1 MSPSAGTSAGGRG
14 LLRILGLVSGVAVAV
29 SGTIGSGIFRTPG
42 VIAKDLGD
50 ARLILLLWVLG
61 GLVFVCGAL
70 TYAELGSRYPES
82 GGLFNYI
89 RRAYGDGAGAVY
101 GWLFTMV
108 IGAAPIATLAIVFGE
123 YVVRLAGA
131 SPQLV
136 QPIALVAIVVF
147 TAANL
152 AGLRWGAGTQN
163 VLTAFK
169 LLGMGGLVVVAFLHP
184 PAPGAAEPF
193 LGAERHRLG
202 LLAAFALA
210 FQSLIYVYD
219 GYSDPLKVGEEI
231 HSPERNLPRSL
242 IGGVLVITAVYL
254 ALNAAFLR
262 SVPLDVMARSNLVAG
277 EAAVR
282 LFGRAGDAVIVTL
295 AIVSVLGT
303 LNTSLL
309 VNPRVAYATA
319 RAGLMPGIFTRVN
332 VGGTPT
338 VATLWTAGIGVILA
352 LSGNFEQLLAV
363 LTFAIALGE
372 VGTTG
377 SLFIFRRRDPRPPP
391 FSVPGYPV
399 IPAIFLLVNLAFALS
414 VLLLRPVQAGVGLAV
429 VAVAALGYVAW
440 RRAPGPRPR
449 HP

>member
-1 MSPSAGTSAGGRG
+1 MRGGEDRGRPRG
-14 LLRILGLVSGVAVAV
+14 LLRILGVASGVAVAV

-42 VIAKDLGD
+42 VIATQLGD
-50 ARLILLLWVLG
+50 AYLILGLWVLG
-61 GLVFVCGAL
+61 GVVFTCGAL

-89 RRAYGDGAGAVY
+89 RRAYGDGAGSVY

-108 IGAAPIATLAIVFGE
+108 IGAAPVATLSVVFGE
-123 YVVRLAGA
+123 YVVRLAGV

-136 QPIALVAIVVF
+136 QPFAVGAIVVF
-147 TAANL
+147 TVANL

-163 VLTAFK
+163 VLTLVK
-169 LLGMGGLVVVAFLHP
+169 ILGMAGLVIVAFLHP
-184 PAPGAAEPF
+184 PAPGAGKAYP
-193 LGAERHRLG
+193 GAERYEAG
-202 LLAAFALA
+202 LLVAFALA
-210 FQSLIYVYD
+210 FQSVIYAYD
-219 GYSDPLKVGEEI
+219 GFGDPLKVGEEI
-231 HSPERNLPRSL
+231 HHPERNLPRSL

-254 ALNAAFLR
+254 ALNGAFLW

-277 EAAVR
+277 EAAAR

-319 RAGLMPGIFTRVN
+319 RAGLMPKAFTRVN
-332 VGGTPT
+332 AGGTPT
-338 VATLWTAGIGVILA
+338 VATLWTAAVGLILA
-352 LSGNFEQLLAV
+352 LSGTFEELLTV

-377 SLFIFRRRDPRPPP
+377 SLFVFRSRDPRAPS
-391 FSVPGYPV
+391 FRVPGYPV
-399 IPAIFLLVNLAFALS
+399 VPGIFLLVNLGFALS
-414 VLLLRPVQAGVGLAV
+414 VLLLRPAQAAVGSAV
-429 VAVAALGYVAW
+429 VAAAALGYVLW
-440 RRAPGPRPR
+440 RRAPGSPAQP
-449 HP
+449 